1 MDSVFIAGLLAAAV
15 RIAAPLIMGALGGLI
30 SERAGVFAVG
40 IEGMMLAGAFGASVA
55 TFATGSAMVGLAAA
69 ISAGALMAA
78 LVAIAVTQ
86 FRSDQM
92 VTGLSI
98 NILAFGLTGFLI
110 RGLFGGHPP
119 AIRIDLFGALPVPF
133 LSRLPLIGRILF
145 QQPILTYAAVVF
157 AFLLHFFLYRTN
169 AGLAL
174 RATGENP
181 EAVYAAGK
189 DPVRIRQMAVV
200 ACGAVAGFGGA
211 VLVFQD
217 VGTFTDGMTGGRGF
231 LALAAL
237 IVGRWTPLGA
247 LFSCLIFGA
256 ASALEVR
263 LQGIDLPVSSYVIQM
278 VPYVIALIVL
288 TGLGRGTRM
297 PQAIGRAYQTS

>member
-1 MDSVFIAGLLAAAV
+1 
-15 RIAAPLIMGALGGLI
+15 
-30 SERAGVFAVG
+30 
-40 IEGMMLAGAFGASVA
+40 
-55 TFATGSAMVGLAAA
+55 
-69 ISAGALMAA
+69 MAA
-78 LVAIAVTQ
+78 LVAIAVTRFQ
-86 FRSDQM
+86 SDQM
-92 VTGLSI
+92 VTGLAI

-119 AIRIDLFGALPVPF
+119 AIRINLFGALPIPF
-133 LSRLPLIGRILF
+133 LSGLPIVGPILF
-145 QQPILTYAAVVF
+145 QQPILTYAALTF
-157 AFLLHFFLYRTN
+157 TFLLHFFLYRTN

-181 EAVYAAGK
+181 EAVYASGN
-189 DPVRIRQMAVV
+189 DPVRIRQLAVV
-200 ACGAVAGFGGA
+200 ACGAVAGLGGA
-211 VLVFQD
+211 VLVFED

-237 IVGRWTPLGA
+237 IVGRWTPFGA
-247 LFSCLIFGA
+247 LSSCLVFGA

-263 LQGIDLPVSSYVIQM
+263 LQGVALPVSSYVIQM
-278 VPYVIALIVL
+278 LPYVIALVVL

>member
-15 RIAAPLIMGALGGLI
+15 RIAAPLIMAALGGLI

-40 IEGMMLAGAFGASVA
+40 IEGMMLAGAFGASVG
-55 TFATGSAMVGLAAA
+55 TYTTGSAMAGLAAA
-69 ISAGALMAA
+69 VLAGALIAA
-78 LVAIAVTQ
+78 LAAIAVTR
-86 FRSDQM
+86 FRSDHM
-92 VTGLSI
+92 VTGLAI

-110 RGLFGGHPP
+110 RGLFGGRPP
-119 AIRIDLFGALPVPF
+119 AIRIGLFGALPIPF
-133 LSRLPLIGRILF
+133 LSRVPIVGPILF
-145 QQPILTYAAVVF
+145 QQPILTYAAV
-157 AFLLHFFLYRTN
+157 ALTFLLHFFLYRTN

-181 EAVYAAGK
+181 EAVYAAGH

-200 ACGAVAGFGGA
+200 ACGAVAGLGGA
-211 VLVFQD
+211 VLVLQD

-237 IVGRWTPLGA
+237 IVGRWTPFGA

-263 LQGIDLPVSSYVIQM
+263 LQGVDLPVSSYVIQM
-278 VPYVIALIVL
+278 VPYLIALIVL
-288 TGLGRGTRM
+288 TGLGRGSRM
-297 PQAIGRAYQTS
+297 PQAIGGAFEVT